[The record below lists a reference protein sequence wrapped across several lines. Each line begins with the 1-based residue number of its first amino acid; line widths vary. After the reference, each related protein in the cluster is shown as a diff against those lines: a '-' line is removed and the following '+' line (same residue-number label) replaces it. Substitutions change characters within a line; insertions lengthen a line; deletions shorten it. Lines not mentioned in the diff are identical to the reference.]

1 MEKLIKFDVADGRSD
16 GRTGKKRRARA
27 RAGMPGQKLH
37 LVIYL
42 CARFNA
48 ANSGDGDV

>member
-1 MEKLIKFDVADGRSD
+1 MIKFDMADADADGRMD
-16 GRTGKKRRARA
+16 GRTGRRR
-27 RAGMPGQKLH
+27 GMPGQKLH

-48 ANSGDGDV
+48 ANSGDV

>member
-1 MEKLIKFDVADGRSD
+1 MNHDGAQKQNRGAR
-16 GRTGKKRRARA
+16 GREAGAGGRG

>member
-16 GRTGKKRRARA
+16 RQEEAGAGG